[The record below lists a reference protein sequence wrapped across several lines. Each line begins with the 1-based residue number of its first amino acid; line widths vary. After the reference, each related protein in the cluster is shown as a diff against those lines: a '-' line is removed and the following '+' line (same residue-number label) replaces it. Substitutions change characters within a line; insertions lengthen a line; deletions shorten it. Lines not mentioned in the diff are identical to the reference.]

1 VDSFAAP
8 ISAIEKE
15 VSEIEDQIYTTRF
28 DDIQAFLSH
37 HDGVRR
43 SIVSLMSLLSGK
55 ADVLNRFKKHHK
67 EHSSSHIDRFVDN
80 DILLYMDD
88 VEDHVVTI
96 LSNLRQSESLLAR
109 SQESYFA
116 QLSVD
121 NAIGR
126 SKVTS
131 FLKKILV
138 LTSIMTFYLV
148 ICSLFSMNVGAQTPL
163 FQRDNLTAFAIILA
177 SWVLIGIIL
186 ILVARRYRAF

>member
-15 VSEIEDQIYTTRF
+15 VSEIEDQIYTTRV

-43 SIVSLMSLLSGK
+43 SIVSLMNLLSGK

-67 EHSSSHIDRFVDN
+67 EHSSSHTDRFVDN
-80 DILLYMDD
+80 DIHLYMDD

-96 LSNLRQSESLLAR
+96 LSNLRQFESLLAR

-131 FLKKILV
+131 FLKKALV

-148 ICSLFSMNVGAQTPL
+148 ICSLFSMNVGATTPL

>member
-15 VSEIEDQIYTTRF
+15 VSEIEDQIYTTRV

-43 SIVSLMSLLSGK
+43 SIVSLMNLLSGK

-67 EHSSSHIDRFVDN
+67 EYSSSHADRFVDN
-80 DILLYMDD
+80 DIHLYMDD

-96 LSNLRQSESLLAR
+96 LSNLRQFESLL
-109 SQESYFA
+109 
-116 QLSVD
+116 
-121 NAIGR
+121 AIGR

-131 FLKKILV
+131 FLKKALV

-148 ICSLFSMNVGAQTPL
+148 ICSLFSMNVGATTPL

>member
-15 VSEIEDQIYTTRF
+15 VSEIEDQIYTTRV

-43 SIVSLMSLLSGK
+43 SIVSLMNLLSGK

-67 EHSSSHIDRFVDN
+67 EYSSSHADRFVDN
-80 DILLYMDD
+80 DIHLYMDD

-96 LSNLRQSESLLAR
+96 LSNLRQFESLLAR

-126 SKVTS
+126 SKVTG
-131 FLKKILV
+131 FLKKALV

-148 ICSLFSMNVGAQTPL
+148 ICSLFSMNVGATTPL